1 MAAKQLFGSCE
12 LDVVK
17 IVFTRKEVRAW
28 AGVSRRAVEAPSSE
42 VVESWRDEAAV
53 DLSQRWQWSRVEW
66 ETKRSLP
73 ANFAV
78 IRDIGRE
85 KLYLQNHLF

>member
-1 MAAKQLFGSCE
+1 MAVKQLFGSCV
-12 LDVVK
+12 LDITK
-17 IVFTRKEVRAW
+17 IIFTRKEVQAW
-28 AGVSRRAVEAPSSE
+28 DGVSRQAVEAPSSE
-42 VVESWRDEAAV
+42 VVESWRDKAVV

-85 KLYLQNHLF
+85 KLYLQKHLF